1 MDDKRAM
8 AIIGVIIGASLFGM
22 LGICSR
28 YFRNECGLDALDTVL
43 IRLMVSVIFLLL
55 LIILFSPSSLRI
67 RMKDIPF
74 FIVFGL
80 FKIGSDVTFFYAQ
93 GTIEL
98 SMATLLQMTAPYYVL
113 IISIYLFKDSLTW
126 KKLTALVL
134 ATTGCLFVTGVIN
147 GNMDAEISG
156 VLAALFSGLCF
167 GMFVIGSR
175 IAYNKGVKPE
185 ASLFYT
191 ILIADLIVL
200 PFADVDAVVT
210 AVINPDGLVMA
221 LALGILMTMIPYFIL
236 AWSVK
241 YLEPTLTSILSILE
255 LVVAG
260 IVGFTMFGEEL
271 SAFKL
276 LGIALVL
283 GSVIL
288 LNIRLRVDYRKK
300 VGKYIPLAYR
310 QKEKDPSGDPPE
322 TE

>member
-1 MDDKRAM
+1 MDKNRTM
-8 AIIGVIIGASLFGM
+8 AVVGVIIGASLFGM
-22 LGICSR
+22 LGICAR
-28 YFRNECGLDALDTVL
+28 YFGNEWGLNALDTVL
-43 IRLMVSVIFLLL
+43 IRLMFSVIFLLL
-55 LIILFSPSSLRI
+55 LILLFSPSSLKI
-67 RMKDIPF
+67 RLKDIPF
-74 FIVFGL
+74 FILFGL

-113 IISIYLFKDSLTW
+113 IISIYLFKDTLTW
-126 KKLTALVL
+126 KKLSALVL
-134 ATTGCLFVTGVIN
+134 GSIGCLFVTGVIN
-147 GNMDAEISG
+147 GRADLELTG
-156 VLAALFSGLCF
+156 VLAALVSGLCF

-210 AVINPDGLVMA
+210 AVINPEGLVMA
-221 LALGILMTMIPYFIL
+221 LALGILMTMVPYFIL

-241 YLEPTLTSILSILE
+241 YLEPTLTSILSVFE

-260 IVGFTMFGEEL
+260 IVGYLMFDEEL
-271 SAFKL
+271 SLFKI
-276 LGIALVL
+276 LGITLVM
-283 GSVIL
+283 GSIIL

-310 QKEKDPSGDPPE
+310 NKDRDSSE
-322 TE
+322 TPQDK

>member
-1 MDDKRAM
+1 MDKNRTM
-8 AIIGVIIGASLFGM
+8 AVVGVIIGASLFGM
-22 LGICSR
+22 LGICAR
-28 YFRNECGLDALDTVL
+28 YFSNDWGLNALDTVL
-43 IRLMVSVIFLLL
+43 IRLMFSVIFLLL
-55 LIILFSPSSLRI
+55 LILLFIL
-67 RMKDIPF
+67 
-74 FIVFGL
+74 FGL

-113 IISIYLFKDSLTW
+113 IISIYLFKDTLTW
-126 KKLTALVL
+126 KKLSALVL
-134 ATTGCLFVTGVIN
+134 GSIGCLFVTGVIN
-147 GNMDAEISG
+147 GRADLELTG
-156 VLAALFSGLCF
+156 VLAALVSGLCF

-210 AVINPDGLVMA
+210 AVINPEGLVMA
-221 LALGILMTMIPYFIL
+221 LALGILMTMVPYFIL

-241 YLEPTLTSILSILE
+241 YLEPTLTSILSVFE

-260 IVGFTMFGEEL
+260 IVGYLMFDEEL
-271 SAFKL
+271 SLFKI
-276 LGIALVL
+276 LGITLVM
-283 GSVIL
+283 GSIIL

-310 QKEKDPSGDPPE
+310 NKDRDSSE
-322 TE
+322 TPQDK

>member
-1 MDDKRAM
+1 M
-8 AIIGVIIGASLFGM
+8 AVVGVIIGASLFGM
-22 LGICSR
+22 LGICTR
-28 YFRNECGLDALDTVL
+28 YFGNEWGLNALDTVL
-43 IRLMVSVIFLLL
+43 IRLMFSVIFLLL
-55 LIILFSPSSLRI
+55 LILLFSPSSLKI
-67 RMKDIPF
+67 RLKDIPF

-113 IISIYLFKDSLTW
+113 IISIYLFKDTLTW
-126 KKLTALVL
+126 KKLSALVL
-134 ATTGCLFVTGVIN
+134 GSIGCLFVTGVIN
-147 GNMDAEISG
+147 GRADLELTG
-156 VLAALFSGLCF
+156 VLAALVSGLCF

-191 ILIADLIVL
+191 ILIADLIIL

-210 AVINPDGLVMA
+210 AVINPEGLVMA
-221 LALGILMTMIPYFIL
+221 LALGILMTMVPYFIL

-241 YLEPTLTSILSILE
+241 YLEPTLTSILSVFE

-260 IVGFTMFGEEL
+260 IVGYLMFDEEL
-271 SAFKL
+271 SLFKI
-276 LGIALVL
+276 LGITLVL
-283 GSVIL
+283 GSIIL

-310 QKEKDPSGDPPE
+310 NKDRDSSETPPDK
-322 TE
+322 

>member
-1 MDDKRAM
+1 MDKNRTM
-8 AIIGVIIGASLFGM
+8 AVVGVIIGASLFGM
-22 LGICSR
+22 LGICAR
-28 YFRNECGLDALDTVL
+28 YFSNEWGLNALDTVL
-43 IRLMVSVIFLLL
+43 IRLMFSVIFLLL
-55 LIILFSPSSLRI
+55 LILLFSPSSLKI
-67 RMKDIPF
+67 RLKDIPF

-113 IISIYLFKDSLTW
+113 IISIYLFKDTLTW
-126 KKLTALVL
+126 KKLSALVL
-134 ATTGCLFVTGVIN
+134 GSIGCLFVTGVIN
-147 GNMDAEISG
+147 GRADLELTG
-156 VLAALFSGLCF
+156 VLAALVSGLCF

-210 AVINPDGLVMA
+210 AVINPEGLVMA
-221 LALGILMTMIPYFIL
+221 LALGILMTMVPYFIL

-241 YLEPTLTSILSILE
+241 YLEPTLTSILSVFE

-260 IVGFTMFGEEL
+260 IVGYLMFDEEL
-271 SAFKL
+271 SLFKI
-276 LGIALVL
+276 LGITLVM
-283 GSVIL
+283 GSIIL

-310 QKEKDPSGDPPE
+310 NKDRDSSETPPDK
-322 TE
+322 